1 MENEM
6 MNNMDAMT
14 ENLTDA
20 MPEVDNLVPS
30 VDENHAEMSSASG
43 SFGKTAVFMLA
54 GAAAYKGAELLCK
67 HVLVPL
73 CYKAKNWID
82 SKKAKDEPIE
92 AETLYANNEPI
103 EYVVKSQSVDIWRHE
118 APVITPKRQNLVKDV
133 LFKIVGALNSI
144 IDFIVMVLE
153 D

>member
-92 AETLYANNEPI
+92 AEVTESTVGPVKESVLAVLSG
-103 EYVVKSQSVDIWRHE
+103 VVVASGVVSG
-118 APVITPKRQNLVKDV
+118 
-133 LFKIVGALNSI
+133 VGVACG
-144 IDFIVMVLE
+144 V
-153 D
+153 

>member
-54 GAAAYKGAELLCK
+54 GAAAYKGAVLQGKELDRQQEGEGRAHRSRSDRSGGNRRRIICWTT
-67 HVLVPL
+67 VT
-73 CYKAKNWID
+73 
-82 SKKAKDEPIE
+82 EP
-92 AETLYANNEPI
+92 
-103 EYVVKSQSVDIWRHE
+103 WR
-118 APVITPKRQNLVKDV
+118 NLRLL
-133 LFKIVGALNSI
+133 LFL
-144 IDFIVMVLE
+144 
-153 D
+153 

>member
-30 VDENHAEMSSASG
+30 VDENPAEMPSASG
-43 SFGKTAVFMLA
+43 NFGKTAVFMLA

-73 CYKAKNWID
+73 WYKATAKME
-82 SKKAKDEPIE
+82 SKKAKEEPIE
-92 AETLYANNEPI
+92 AEVTEV
-103 EYVVKSQSVDIWRHE
+103 EESE
-118 APVITPKRQNLVKDV
+118 
-133 LFKIVGALNSI
+133 
-144 IDFIVMVLE
+144 E
-153 D
+153 E

>member
-43 SFGKTAVFMLA
+43 SFDGSIHA
-54 GAAAYKGAELLCK
+54 GWCRSLQG
-67 HVLVPL
+67 H
-73 CYKAKNWID
+73 
-82 SKKAKDEPIE
+82 
-92 AETLYANNEPI
+92 
-103 EYVVKSQSVDIWRHE
+103 
-118 APVITPKRQNLVKDV
+118 
-133 LFKIVGALNSI
+133 
-144 IDFIVMVLE
+144 
-153 D
+153 

>member
-6 MNNMDAMT
+6 MNNMDAMA

-43 SFGKTAVFMLA
+43 NFGKTAVFMLA

-92 AETLYANNEPI
+92 AEGTE
-103 EYVVKSQSVDIWRHE
+103 VVETDE
-118 APVITPKRQNLVKDV
+118 
-133 LFKIVGALNSI
+133 
-144 IDFIVMVLE
+144 E
-153 D
+153 

>member
-43 SFGKTAVFMLA
+43 SFGKMAVFMLA

-67 HVLVPL
+67 NVLVPL

-82 SKKAKDEPIE
+82 SKKEKDEPIE
-92 AETLYANNEPI
+92 AEVTE
-103 EYVVKSQSVDIWRHE
+103 VVETDE
-118 APVITPKRQNLVKDV
+118 
-133 LFKIVGALNSI
+133 
-144 IDFIVMVLE
+144 E
-153 D
+153 

>member
-73 CYKAKNWID
+73 CY
-82 SKKAKDEPIE
+82 DEPCK
-92 AETLYANNEPI
+92 A
-103 EYVVKSQSVDIWRHE
+103 
-118 APVITPKRQNLVKDV
+118 
-133 LFKIVGALNSI
+133 VGGGLLQRPCGR
-144 IDFIVMVLE
+144 DRR
-153 D
+153 

>member
-14 ENLTDA
+14 ESLTDA

-30 VDENHAEMSSASG
+30 VDENPAEMPSASG

-54 GAAAYKGAELLCK
+54 GAVAYKGAELLCK

-92 AETLYANNEPI
+92 AEVTE
-103 EYVVKSQSVDIWRHE
+103 EE
-118 APVITPKRQNLVKDV
+118 
-133 LFKIVGALNSI
+133 
-144 IDFIVMVLE
+144 
-153 D
+153 

>member
-30 VDENHAEMSSASG
+30 VDENHVEMSSASG

-82 SKKAKDEPIE
+82 SKKAKNEPIE
-92 AETLYANNEPI
+92 AEVTE
-103 EYVVKSQSVDIWRHE
+103 VVETDE
-118 APVITPKRQNLVKDV
+118 
-133 LFKIVGALNSI
+133 
-144 IDFIVMVLE
+144 E
-153 D
+153 

>member
-6 MNNMDAMT
+6 TNNMDAMT

-30 VDENHAEMSSASG
+30 VDENHAEMSSTSG
-43 SFGKTAVFMLA
+43 NFGKTAVFMLA
-54 GAAAYKGAELLCK
+54 GAATYKGAELLCK

-92 AETLYANNEPI
+92 AEATE
-103 EYVVKSQSVDIWRHE
+103 VVETDE
-118 APVITPKRQNLVKDV
+118 
-133 LFKIVGALNSI
+133 
-144 IDFIVMVLE
+144 E
-153 D
+153 

>member
-14 ENLTDA
+14 EN
-20 MPEVDNLVPS
+20 
-30 VDENHAEMSSASG
+30 HAEMSSTSG

-92 AETLYANNEPI
+92 AEVTE
-103 EYVVKSQSVDIWRHE
+103 VVETDE
-118 APVITPKRQNLVKDV
+118 
-133 LFKIVGALNSI
+133 
-144 IDFIVMVLE
+144 E
-153 D
+153 

>member
-20 MPEVDNLVPS
+20 MPE
-30 VDENHAEMSSASG
+30 DENHAEMSSASG

-92 AETLYANNEPI
+92 AEVTE
-103 EYVVKSQSVDIWRHE
+103 VVETDE
-118 APVITPKRQNLVKDV
+118 
-133 LFKIVGALNSI
+133 
-144 IDFIVMVLE
+144 E
-153 D
+153 